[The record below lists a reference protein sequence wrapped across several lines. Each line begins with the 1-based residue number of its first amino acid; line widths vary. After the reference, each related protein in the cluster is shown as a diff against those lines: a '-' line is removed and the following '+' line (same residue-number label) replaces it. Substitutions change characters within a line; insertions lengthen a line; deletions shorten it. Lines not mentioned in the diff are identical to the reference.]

1 MTCRTSVGAIR
12 KVLPSSTTLEDD
24 QINAA
29 MEAARVMVD
38 QVAAGCGSHLTD
50 DILKEIEKY
59 LAAHFSANTEN
70 TLSLSS
76 EKSVCGGSASY
87 GFKFG
92 EGVKGTP
99 FGITANMLSGGCLA
113 EYDKQPV
120 RFHSIGEH

>member
-59 LAAHFSANTEN
+59 LAAHFMDWTLVSDFRAAASARNCCERYRKCVRSHSHRILHAPN
-70 TLSLSS
+70 
-76 EKSVCGGSASY
+76 GAM
-87 GFKFG
+87 
-92 EGVKGTP
+92 
-99 FGITANMLSGGCLA
+99 TAKIRHVN
-113 EYDKQPV
+113 
-120 RFHSIGEH
+120 